1 MGGPPRQGVARR
13 PATGRASFGFC
24 QSLRLRS
31 PRGSSAPLFHR
42 ARHVRWWQEVWDGG
56 DGLGPP
62 SGAGCPGLCAPHSGP
77 GSSGFADPPAPR
89 TPGQLRAWW
98 DEGVGAGPP
107 RPGGCHRGPPAT
119 RGHGGASPPP
129 GGRAAATGDPL
140 PRWGMGGHASH
151 RARSTIG
158 PTKLGRTRSLVLCR
172 FSRLAGAT
180 LPRSEPVRESQSGK

>member
-1 MGGPPRQGVARR
+1 MGEPPRQGVARR

-98 DEGVGAGPP
+98 DEGVGAGP
-107 RPGGCHRGPPAT
+107 RRQGCCDRGPAAT
-119 RGHGGASPPP
+119 LGHGGTCQPPGSFDDRTDQAGSHEVLGPVSIQPLGRSDASPQ
-129 GGRAAATGDPL
+129 RAGEGEPKRQVT
-140 PRWGMGGHASH
+140 
-151 RARSTIG
+151 RAI
-158 PTKLGRTRSLVLCR
+158 
-172 FSRLAGAT
+172 
-180 LPRSEPVRESQSGK
+180 